1 MTGLLVHAVVAGR
14 MRAPSRMRHIVLDTE
29 TTGLDP
35 KHDRLCE
42 VGAVEL
48 IDLSPRR
55 TFHAYYNPCMPVPAE
70 ATAVHG
76 LTNEFLA
83 VYPPFAAEP
92 LLDFLGDA
100 PLVAHNAAFDL
111 GFLAAACGPL
121 QNEIID
127 SLALARQ
134 KHPGAP
140 ASLDALCRRYGIDT
154 SRRTKHGALLDA
166 ELLAAVYVELVWR
179 QATLEL
185 AVAAPSA
192 IGDIVLPVRA
202 RALPSRLTA
211 AEIAAH
217 ASMMT
222 DIAAH
227 RI

>member
-1 MTGLLVHAVVAGR
+1 
-14 MRAPSRMRHIVLDTE
+14 MRHIVLDTE
-29 TTGLDP
+29 TTGLDASRN
-35 KHDRLCE
+35 KIVE

-55 TFHAYYNPCMPVPAE
+55 TFHAYYDPQMPVPAE

-83 VYPPFAAEP
+83 AYPLFTPEP
-92 LLDFLGDA
+92 LLDFLQDS
-100 PLVAHNAAFDL
+100 PLIAHNAGFDVAFL
-111 GFLAAACGPL
+111 NAACGTL

-127 SLALARQ
+127 SLALARA

-166 ELLAAVYVELVWR
+166 ELLAAVYVELIGR

-185 AVAAPSA
+185 TVATHGAA
-192 IGDIVLPVRA
+192 DDIVLPTRPA
-202 RALPSRLTA
+202 PLPSRLTA
-211 AEIAAH
+211 AEIEAH
-217 ASMMT
+217 AAMT
-222 DIAAH
+222 ADIAAR

>member
-1 MTGLLVHAVVAGR
+1 
-14 MRAPSRMRHIVLDTE
+14 MRHIVLDTE

-35 KHDRLCE
+35 KRDRLCE

-55 TFHAYYNPCMPVPAE
+55 TFHAYYDPQIHVPAE

-83 VYPPFAAEP
+83 AYPPFAPEP

-100 PLVAHNAAFDL
+100 PLIAHNAGFDVAFL
-111 GFLAAACGPL
+111 NAELAAAACGPL
-121 QNEIID
+121 PNEIID
-127 SLALARQ
+127 SLAIART

-166 ELLAAVYVELVWR
+166 ELLAAVYVELIGR
-179 QATLEL
+179 QATLDL

-192 IGDIVLPVRA
+192 ISDIALGARPKPLPQ
-202 RALPSRLTA
+202 RLTE

-217 ASMMT
+217 AAMMEAIVT
-222 DIAAH
+222 
-227 RI
+227 RQF